1 VSFHWD
7 IFWGALASAAF
18 LKGALVSLALTV
30 AAHALAILL
39 ATPLALISN
48 RNRGAAAFAVRLYVW
63 LFRGIPTLLQLLF
76 IWNALPQFIPALQGP
91 WFTPF
96 LAALLALTLNEAAYQ
111 TEINRAALRS
121 VDPGQQAAG
130 LALGLTARQVF
141 FHVTAPQ
148 ALRVAIPPTA
158 NEFINLLKVTSL
170 ASVISLRELLTVT
183 NQAVA
188 SSFRFVEYYSA
199 ALVYY
204 LVIVGALTYLQSRL
218 ERRLAWSTRGSRE
231 ASVHEP
237 LAVVALPG
245 PLSHRS

>member
-7 IFWGALASAAF
+7 IFWGALTSAAF
-18 LKGALVSLALTV
+18 LKGALVSLGLTV

-39 ATPLALISN
+39 ATPLAIVSN
-48 RNRGAAAFAVRLYVW
+48 RRRGPAVLAVRLYVW

-76 IWNALPQFIPALQGP
+76 IWNALPQFIPALQAP

-96 LAALLALTLNEAAYQ
+96 LAALVALTLNEAAYQ

-141 FHVTAPQ
+141 VHVTAPQ

-204 LVIVGALTYLQSRL
+204 LVIVGVLTYLQGRL
-218 ERRLAWSTRGSRE
+218 ERRLAWSTRVSGE
-231 ASVHEP
+231 VSVNES
-237 LAVVALPG
+237 LAVAMPG
-245 PLSHRS
+245 TLSHRS

>member
-1 VSFHWD
+1 MSFRWD
-7 IFWGALASAAF
+7 VFWAALTSTAF
-18 LKGALVSLALTV
+18 LKGALVSVSLTI
-30 AAHALAILL
+30 AAHGLAILL
-39 ATPLALISN
+39 ATPLALVLIHQ
-48 RNRGAAAFAVRLYVW
+48 RGPAVFAVKLYVG

-76 IWNALPQFIPALQGP
+76 IWNALPQFIPALQAP

-121 VDPGQQAAG
+121 VDPGQRAAG

-141 FHVTAPQ
+141 VHIVAPQ

-204 LVIVGALTYLQSRL
+204 LLIVGVLTYLQARL
-218 ERRLAWSTRGSRE
+218 ERRLAWSSRGSS
-231 ASVHEP
+231 ASRLQATA
-237 LAVVALPG
+237 LAVPASLA
-245 PLSHRS
+245 HRS

>member
-1 VSFHWD
+1 MSFHWD
-7 IFWGALASAAF
+7 IFWGALTSAAF
-18 LKGALVSLALTV
+18 LKGALVSLTLTLC
-30 AAHALAILL
+30 AHALAILL
-39 ATPLALISN
+39 ATPLAIISN
-48 RNRGAAAFAVRLYVW
+48 RNRGPAAFAVKLYVG

-76 IWNALPQFIPALQGP
+76 IWNALPQFIPALQAP

-96 LAALLALTLNEAAYQ
+96 LAALVALTLNEAAYQ

-121 VDPGQQAAG
+121 VDPGQRAAG

-141 FHVTAPQ
+141 LRIVAPQ

-183 NQAVA
+183 SQAVA
-188 SSFRFVEYYSA
+188 SSFRFVEYYGA

-204 LVIVGALTYLQSRL
+204 LIIVGVLTYFQGRL
-218 ERRLAWSTRGSRE
+218 ERRLAWSTRGSGE
-231 ASVHEP
+231 ATSHAA
-237 LAVVALPG
+237 LAVAPDS
-245 PLSHRS
+245 LSHRS

>member
-7 IFWGALASAAF
+7 IFWGALTSAAF
-18 LKGALVSLALTV
+18 LKGALVSLTLTV

-39 ATPLALISN
+39 ATPLAIISN
-48 RNRGAAAFAVRLYVW
+48 RNRGAAAFAVRLYVG

-76 IWNALPQFIPALQGP
+76 IWNALPQFIPALQAP

-96 LAALLALTLNEAAYQ
+96 LAALVALTLNEAAYQ
-111 TEINRAALRS
+111 TEINRAALRA
-121 VDPGQQAAG
+121 VDPGQRAAG
-130 LALGLTARQVF
+130 LALGLTPRQVF
-141 FHVTAPQ
+141 VHITAPQ
-148 ALRVAIPPTA
+148 ALRVAIPPTT

-188 SSFRFVEYYSA
+188 TSFRFVEYYGA

-204 LVIVGALTYLQSRL
+204 LVIVGALTYLQSRI
-218 ERRLAWSTRGSRE
+218 ERRLAWSSHGSSE
-231 ASVHEP
+231 ATLHGA
-237 LAVVALPG
+237 LAVAPSS
-245 PLSHRS
+245 LSHRS

>member
-1 VSFHWD
+1 MSFRWD
-7 IFWGALASAAF
+7 IFWGALTSAAF
-18 LKGALVSLALTV
+18 LKGALVSLTLTLC
-30 AAHALAILL
+30 AHALAIVV
-39 ATPLALISN
+39 ATPLAIISN
-48 RNRGAAAFAVRLYVW
+48 RSRGPALFTVRLYVG

-76 IWNALPQFIPALQGP
+76 IWNALPQFIPALQAP

-96 LAALLALTLNEAAYQ
+96 LAALVALTLNEAAYQ
-111 TEINRAALRS
+111 TEINRAALRA

-130 LALGLTARQVF
+130 LALGLTPRQVF
-141 FHVTAPQ
+141 VHIVAPQ

-204 LVIVGALTYLQSRL
+204 LVIVGVLTYFQGRL
-218 ERRLAWSTRGSRE
+218 ERRLAWSTHGS
-231 ASVHEP
+231 SEP
-237 LAVVALPG
+237 ALPEALAAAV
-245 PLSHRS
+245 PESLSHRS

>member
-1 VSFHWD
+1 MSFHWD
-7 IFWGALASAAF
+7 IFWGALTSAAF
-18 LKGALVSLALTV
+18 LKGALVSLALTI

-39 ATPLALISN
+39 ATPLAIVSN
-48 RNRGAAAFAVRLYVW
+48 RNRGPAAFAVKLYVG

-76 IWNALPQFIPALQGP
+76 IWNALPQFIPALQAP

-96 LAALLALTLNEAAYQ
+96 LAALVALTLNEAAYQ

-130 LALGLTARQVF
+130 LALGLTRRQVF
-141 FHVTAPQ
+141 LHIIAPQ

-188 SSFRFVEYYSA
+188 TSFRFVEYYSA
-199 ALVYY
+199 ALIYY
-204 LVIVGALTYLQSRL
+204 LIIVGVLTYFQGRL
-218 ERRLAWSTRGSRE
+218 ERRLSWSTRGASE
-231 ASVHEP
+231 ATLSDS
-237 LAVVALPG
+237 LAVAVPDSV
-245 PLSHRS
+245 SHRS

>member
-1 VSFHWD
+1 M
-7 IFWGALASAAF
+7 
-18 LKGALVSLALTV
+18 KTV
-30 AAHALAILL
+30 LQLAILL
-39 ATPLALISN
+39 ATPLAIVSN
-48 RNRGAAAFAVRLYVW
+48 RGRGLAAFSVRLYVW

-76 IWNALPQFIPALQGP
+76 IWNALPQFIPALQAS

-96 LAALLALTLNEAAYQ
+96 LAALVALTLNETAYQ
-111 TEINRAALRS
+111 TEINRAALRA

-141 FHVTAPQ
+141 VHVTAPQ

-204 LVIVGALTYLQSRL
+204 LVIVGVLTYVQGRL
-218 ERRLAWSTRGSRE
+218 ERRLAWSTRGAGDVSMNE
-231 ASVHEP
+231 T
-237 LAVVALPG
+237 LAVAVPG
-245 PLSHRS
+245 TLSHRS